1 MVIERANQVEKKFD
15 ETLLQDKTDA
25 INRAIAMG
33 IDGSKIAEMKSDLLS
48 TQARALQVI
57 FFGIQQEIAEISK
70 SAEFKKQSPEKQ
82 KQIMRKLNMQAAT
95 FYTRMNA
102 SMEAAAQASVKV
114 LQGFF
119 ESLDRDVEKAMGGD
133 LFIPSDEMLPSM
145 HRKKVMALQGSS
157 EKLEKKHKELID
169 KLDALTNTTVNEY
182 MNQKRAALE
191 EEMSVLQK
199 AYSDP
204 DATEQEKG
212 IIKMKMRGVSASMAG
227 LNEEDA
233 RKGMMLDK
241 NRISEDIDSVYKQ
254 WLQSLEAVNS
264 AQRDAALSGL
274 GRLKDLAEQLGHR
287 KDLGIISQD
296 DYTKAITKNYEAQI
310 AQLNRMLPLMVKG
323 SDAYRNTILEMYE
336 LKKAIKDQKEAYNE
350 NRRALREGAFSTI
363 SGMTQGNNR
372 NALYHAV
379 NILGMMSGPSNL
391 ARLTAPTMSM
401 QDPFTLGK
409 AQKAQQSLAATMD
422 SYLMSQKYEQA
433 NVGKTVTKIYDFI
446 SKNNA
451 IVLR

>member
-1 MVIERANQVEKKFD
+1 
-15 ETLLQDKTDA
+15 
-25 INRAIAMG
+25 
-33 IDGSKIAEMKSDLLS
+33 
-48 TQARALQVI
+48 
-57 FFGIQQEIAEISK
+57 
-70 SAEFKKQSPEKQ
+70 
-82 KQIMRKLNMQAAT
+82 
-95 FYTRMNA
+95 
-102 SMEAAAQASVKV
+102 
-114 LQGFF
+114 
-119 ESLDRDVEKAMGGD
+119 
-133 LFIPSDEMLPSM
+133 
-145 HRKKVMALQGSS
+145 
-157 EKLEKKHKELID
+157 
-169 KLDALTNTTVNEY
+169 
-182 MNQKRAALE
+182 
-191 EEMSVLQK
+191 
-199 AYSDP
+199 
-204 DATEQEKG
+204 
-212 IIKMKMRGVSASMAG
+212 MAG
-227 LNEEDA
+227 LNEEAA